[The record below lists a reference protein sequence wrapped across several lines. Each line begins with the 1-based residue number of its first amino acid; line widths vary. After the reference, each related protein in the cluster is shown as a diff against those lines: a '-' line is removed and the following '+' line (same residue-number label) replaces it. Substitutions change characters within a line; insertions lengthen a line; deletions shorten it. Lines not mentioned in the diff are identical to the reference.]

1 MKPSPR
7 TVFFSALA
15 ALAASATL
23 ASFEAVAQSG
33 LTRLNGPKG
42 GEIVFGPIT
51 GVSAV
56 PGAMGAVLRMLHQRF
71 GARPEVGR
79 VVEVQGTGSSTL
91 RFLVKPPQGQAV
103 GGMIIVAQGA
113 QGFEAGVV
121 YDEPSHLATSFSPML
136 QALTEAW
143 HPVPSGTQGGPGG
156 AQGPSA
162 PPAPLR
168 NVGLNDNSASVG
180 LPYGWRISP
189 ESAGG
194 TILAN
199 GPNGETAALGAP
211 YRVIDNGTAQ
221 GRAMQQRAMGGNLR
235 NTIYS
240 TALYYPYGQSLS
252 RTFADLSR
260 MTGERMHSPRPLR
273 VESEYPLADR
283 NGMHCARLQGEGGI
297 EAGRGPGRFD
307 TVFCAAPPSQGQW
320 MTMSYFVA
328 APSAAFEAERAT
340 LLAVRSSFQ
349 PNQAVIAQ
357 QAARIAAPVIA
368 QIHEIGRQATLR
380 AAEADR
386 TRIEMRNNFESYNNT
401 RDRLAQGFTNYQ
413 RDNSVIFDRDTN
425 THATTWNSVADEM
438 VKNNPQRYGIV
449 DTPGY
454 WKGVDY

>member
-1 MKPSPR
+1 MKSLPKSVLVSVL
-7 TVFFSALA
+7 TTLA
-15 ALAASATL
+15 VSATL
-23 ASFEAVAQSG
+23 ASSPASAQG
-33 LTRLNGPKG
+33 ALARLSGPKG
-42 GEIVFGPIT
+42 GEVVFGPVT

-56 PGAMGAVLRMLHQRF
+56 PEAMGAVLRMLHQRF
-71 GARPEVGR
+71 GARPAVGR
-79 VVEVQGTGSSTL
+79 VVEVLGTGSSTL
-91 RFLVKPPQGQAV
+91 RFVVKPLQGPDV
-103 GGMIIVAQGA
+103 GGMIIVAQAA

-121 YDEPSHLATSFSPML
+121 YDERSHLATSFNPML

-143 HPVPSGTQGGPGG
+143 HPGPPAAQGGQR
-156 AQGPSA
+156 ALSA

-168 NVGLNDNSASVG
+168 GIRLNDNSASVG
-180 LPYGWRISP
+180 LPAGWRITP

-194 TILAN
+194 TILAT
-199 GPNGETAALGAP
+199 GPNGEFAALGAA
-211 YRVIDNGTAQ
+211 YRVIDNHTAQ
-221 GRAMQQRAMGGNLR
+221 GRAMQQRAMGGDLR
-235 NTIYS
+235 NTIYA

-260 MTGERMHSPRPLR
+260 MTGERMRSPRPLH
-273 VESEYPLADR
+273 VESERPLADH

-297 EAGRGPGRFD
+297 DPGRGPGQFD
-307 TVFCAAPPSQGQW
+307 TVFCIAPPSQGQW
-320 MTMSYFVA
+320 MAMSYFVA
-328 APSAAFEAERAT
+328 APRAAFEAERAT
-340 LLAVRSSFQ
+340 LLAVRASFQ

-386 TRIEMRNNFESYNNT
+386 TRIETRNSFEAYNNT

-413 RDNSVIFDRDTN
+413 RDNTVIFDRDTH
-425 THATTWNSVADEM
+425 THATTWNAVADEM
-438 VKNNPQRYGIV
+438 VKNHPQRYGIV